1 MKNPS
6 ISKQS
11 GGVDISLKAKRVFY
25 LKLLLAGILVP
36 LVCYALNYFADVF
49 LNGVFVDWF
58 SHQFVYEQTIYNEEG
73 GLAYVEQSIDWKA
86 LKAFLGKASLLFA
99 WIFVFSLI
107 GAFHLG
113 GKRRAQ
119 KVIKEAGEK
128 LHQYMHSELEAEE
141 IFPPEYA
148 QISTRMVQIKADIE
162 KKEQSLKDEARKK
175 SDLIAYLAHDLKT
188 PLTSVLGYLTL
199 LKEAPDMSAVQRE
212 KYVHIA
218 CDKAERLD
226 SLIEEF
232 FEITRYNLQ
241 EMILE
246 KEELDVSYMM
256 MQMTEEFYPL
266 LSAKNNTVRLEP
278 PQELTVYADPQKLAR
293 VFNNLLK
300 NAIAYSYPDTEIVVR
315 GEQQENQVVISF
327 EDYGKTI
334 PRQKLDLIFQKFF
347 RMDEARKSN
356 TGGAGLGLAIA
367 KEIAELHG
375 GTITAESQQE
385 KTVFQVILPGKS

>member
-148 QISTRMVQIKADIE
+148 QISTRMVQIKADI
-162 KKEQSLKDEARKK
+162 KKK
-175 SDLIAYLAHDLKT
+175 S
-188 PLTSVLGYLTL
+188 
-199 LKEAPDMSAVQRE
+199 
-212 KYVHIA
+212 
-218 CDKAERLD
+218 KA
-226 SLIEEF
+226 
-232 FEITRYNLQ
+232 
-241 EMILE
+241 
-246 KEELDVSYMM
+246 
-256 MQMTEEFYPL
+256 
-266 LSAKNNTVRLEP
+266 
-278 PQELTVYADPQKLAR
+278 
-293 VFNNLLK
+293 
-300 NAIAYSYPDTEIVVR
+300 
-315 GEQQENQVVISF
+315 
-327 EDYGKTI
+327 
-334 PRQKLDLIFQKFF
+334 
-347 RMDEARKSN
+347 
-356 TGGAGLGLAIA
+356 
-367 KEIAELHG
+367 
-375 GTITAESQQE
+375 
-385 KTVFQVILPGKS
+385 